1 MFYPPKYRGKT
12 KHREITSKY
21 IDMITIK
28 LVYDRKKKATKT
40 EPGTIEV
47 RVTIDRKMYY
57 YSTGVRVLPQEWRN
71 SLVINRPDS
80 MELNERLRIILRRV
94 QAFLN
99 NCMDNCAIFDSKA
112 LRNEIW
118 PVIAQQNASTDMLD
132 WLTREKDLLNLAA
145 GTMKHYDTLITR
157 LGEYGK
163 LSSWRDLTVENIYA
177 FDTWLHQLKA
187 QDGSG
192 PISDAAVYN
201 YHKSL
206 KALLNRALNVGKLQ
220 NNPYDMLK
228 GRFKR
233 GDKESVEYLTEE
245 EMERFMA
252 LVVPEHTAM
261 GLAKDLFIFQ
271 MYTGMAYS
279 DVMAF
284 DISRYH
290 KEGRKW
296 VANGERIKTGT
307 PFVSQLLPP
316 AIEILKKYDYKLPY
330 LDNAD
335 YNHSLKLLGQI
346 ASISTKLHSHLA
358 RHTFATYMLRNG
370 AKIENVSRMLGHTNI
385 TQTQRYA
392 KVLAQSVHEDFDMIT
407 KKMKKKKKS

>member
-12 KHREITSKY
+12 KYREITSKH

-94 QAFLN
+94 QTFLN
-99 NCMDNCAIFDSKA
+99 NCMDNCTIFDSKA

-192 PISDAAVYN
+192 HISDAAVYN

-220 NNPYDMLK
+220 NNP
-228 GRFKR
+228 
-233 GDKESVEYLTEE
+233 
-245 EMERFMA
+245 
-252 LVVPEHTAM
+252 
-261 GLAKDLFIFQ
+261 
-271 MYTGMAYS
+271 
-279 DVMAF
+279 
-284 DISRYH
+284 
-290 KEGRKW
+290 
-296 VANGERIKTGT
+296 
-307 PFVSQLLPP
+307 
-316 AIEILKKYDYKLPY
+316 
-330 LDNAD
+330 
-335 YNHSLKLLGQI
+335 
-346 ASISTKLHSHLA
+346 
-358 RHTFATYMLRNG
+358 
-370 AKIENVSRMLGHTNI
+370 
-385 TQTQRYA
+385 
-392 KVLAQSVHEDFDMIT
+392 
-407 KKMKKKKKS
+407 